1 MSYGNIIHKELSNI
15 WYTNATRQVSDQNF
29 KDWDTFLVSLMNEF
43 NSHTNNHLVQ
53 DIVIR
58 ALERRD
64 EISKNFILDHLLG
77 ELGLFPYI
85 TTDLSSKDKLRRVI
99 FTTPQ
104 DEDMVF
110 HIRQA
115 EVFHRIMN
123 GENVI
128 LSAPTS
134 FGKSLIIEALVAS
147 NEFENIVIV
156 VPTIALID
164 ELKKKLFK
172 YKESY
177 KIITQVS
184 QESSERNI
192 YIFTQERV
200 LEYSENI
207 LVDFFIIDEF
217 YKLAPTNKND
227 ERCDRLNLALKILHS
242 KCKRFYMLG
251 PNING
256 LVSGIEEELR
266 SSFLKFDSY
275 ITVATNEKYYPLVT
289 AGKDADIDIERDT
302 ILYSIIESINSN
314 EQTVIYCKS
323 PKRTSSLMRKLLDS
337 GLLPPNHN
345 NKGLSNWLSNNF
357 HHDWSLVQG
366 LQHGIAYHN
375 AQLPRAI
382 AAKVVELFNDSKINI
397 LICTSTLIE
406 GVNTNAKNIII
417 YDDCITGKTKLD
429 MFTFNNISGRS
440 GRMFEHFVGN
450 VFILGNSPQDIL
462 PFIDIPV
469 LTQSNNASE
478 SLLLQIGSGVKEES
492 KDRVKKFYDQ
502 EILPIHLLMKHQ
514 GIDPN
519 KLINFAID
527 LNANKHAWNRYMVW
541 DNAYLERPQLKH
553 LCTILFDYFNVSKM
567 GGGSV
572 RSKEQLYVKLRKII
586 EKIDDKDLIA
596 SDFSYWFNRNS
607 DYSVDDS
614 IHRIFS
620 FKKNVVN
627 YNLPKIIY
635 AISDIQKTIFE
646 RHGYQFG
653 DYKIFAST
661 LENFYYSPAINSL
674 EEFGIPSQVSKKILE
689 NIDIVNPENIDSVL
703 DAIIR
708 LNDNSLSYLTETE
721 ANFVKNA
728 ISYM

>member
-1 MSYGNIIHKELSNI
+1 MNYVSEIDSAVDSTWYVSAHK
-15 WYTNATRQVSDQNF
+15 QVSDQSF
-29 KDWDTFLVSLMNEF
+29 KDWDTFLVSLINKF

-53 DIVIR
+53 DILIR
-58 ALERRD
+58 ALERRN
-64 EISKNFILDHLLG
+64 EISKDFILDHLLG

-85 TTDLSSKDKLRRVI
+85 ETDLSSKDKLRRSI

-104 DEDMVF
+104 DQDMVF

-123 GENVI
+123 GENII

-147 NEFENIVIV
+147 NEFDNIVIV

-172 YKESY
+172 YKSFY
-177 KIITQVS
+177 KIITQAS

-227 ERCDRLNLALKILHS
+227 ERCDRLNLALKMLYL
-242 KCKRFYMLG
+242 KCRRFYMLG
-251 PNING
+251 PNIDG
-256 LVSGIEEELR
+256 LVSGIQEELR
-266 SSFLKFDSY
+266 SNFLKFDSY
-275 ITVATNEKYYPLVT
+275 ITVATNEKYYPLT
-289 AGKDADIDIERDT
+289 TTGRDADIDIERDA
-302 ILYSIIESINSN
+302 ILYPLIESIKPN

-323 PKRTSSLMRKLLDS
+323 PQRTSILMRKLIDS
-337 GLLPPNHN
+337 GLLKSN
-345 NKGLSNWLSNNF
+345 NNNNDLSVWLSENFHPEWYLIKGLK
-357 HHDWSLVQG
+357 
-366 LQHGIAYHN
+366 HGVAYHH

-382 AAKVVELFNDSKINI
+382 GAKIVELFNDSKINF

-417 YDDCITGKTKLD
+417 YDDCITRKTKLD

-450 VFILGNSPQDIL
+450 VFILGDSPQDEL
-462 PFIDIPV
+462 PFIDIPII
-469 LTQSNNASE
+469 TQSDNASE
-478 SLLLQIGSGVKEES
+478 ALLLQIGGDISEKNMS
-492 KDRVKKFYDQ
+492 KVQKFHDQ
-502 EILPIHLLMKHQ
+502 EILPISLLMKHQ

-519 KLINFAID
+519 KLIDFAED
-527 LNANKHAWNRYMVW
+527 LTSNRDSWNSLMIW
-541 DNAYLERPQLKH
+541 NGAFLENVQLKH
-553 LCTILFDYFNVSKM
+553 LCMILFDYFNVSRM
-567 GGGSV
+567 AGGTV
-572 RSKEQLYVKLRKII
+572 RSKEQLNRKLIDII
-586 EKIDDKDLIA
+586 QQAEDKDLIL
-596 SDFSYWFNRNS
+596 SDFTYWNKK
-607 DYSVDDS
+607 DPEHSVDDS
-614 IHRIFS
+614 VNNIFK

-635 AISDIQKTIFE
+635 AISDIQKEIFN
-646 RHGYQFG
+646 RYGFNFG
-653 DYKIFAST
+653 DYQVFASK
-661 LENFYYSPAINSL
+661 LENFYYPSAINSL
-674 EEFGIPSQVSKKILE
+674 EEFGIPSQISKKLLSNIEFE
-689 NIDIVNPENIDSVL
+689 NVESIDSVIEKLTKL
-703 DAIIR
+703 DDSIF
-708 LNDNSLSYLTETE
+708 SFLTDIE
-721 ANFVKNA
+721 ASFVKKA